1 MSEISRVALF
11 GKLNSLAYKAIEGAT
26 VFCKLRGNPYVEL
39 EHWLQQI
46 LANQDSD
53 LHRIFK
59 HFEIDSSRLA
69 KDLTDALDRLP
80 RGATSIS
87 DLSERI
93 EYAVER
99 GWVYGTLM
107 FGEAQVRTGHLLVG
121 ALKTPSLRNALFNI
135 SRQFDRIRPDTLTDE
150 FAKITAGSPED
161 QLRAADSQG
170 AAPGEASGALAPAQM
185 GKQEALKKFSVDLIA
200 RARKGEIDPVTGRDE
215 EIRQIVDILM
225 RRRQNNPILTGEAGV
240 GKTAVVEGFALR
252 IAKGDVPPP
261 LKDVSL
267 LALDIGLLQAGA
279 SMKGEF
285 ENRLRQV
292 IDEVQ
297 ASPKPIILFIDEAH
311 TLIGA
316 GGPAGTGDAANL
328 LKPALARGTLR
339 TIGATTWAEY
349 RKYFEKDPALTR
361 RFQVVQI
368 LEPAEEKAILMVR
381 GVASTLEKHHR
392 VQLLDEA
399 LEAAV
404 KLSHR
409 YIPAR
414 QLPDKAVSL
423 LDTACAR
430 VAISQYAT
438 PAEVE
443 DCQRCLEALATEL
456 EIIGREEE
464 VGFNIGPRRVDV
476 EQKQE
481 AEKARLATLEARWQE
496 EKGLVDRILELR
508 GRLRAGGKPVDVKAQ
523 DIPAPVSN
531 ISDTGTKSASAENYS
546 ASSTG
551 TSAKD
556 KKSEVAPQPAQGPG
570 EEAAASPSAG
580 EESTLAAS
588 AASPH
593 AGSPDAAGAAEVGL
607 SPEERQRLLGEL
619 NELQVKLDALQGESP
634 LIMPTVD
641 AQVVSSVVADWTGI
655 PVGRMVKNEVE
666 AVLKLAD
673 TLNQR
678 IIGQRHALEMIAR
691 RIQTSRAKL
700 DNPNKPIGVFMLCGP
715 SGVGKTETALAL
727 AESLYGGEQNVITIN
742 MSEFQ
747 EAHTVSTL
755 KGAPPG
761 YVGYG
766 EGGVLT
772 EAVRRRPY
780 SVVLLDEVE
789 KAHPDVHKIFFQ
801 VFDKGWMED
810 GEGRHINFRNTIIL
824 LTTNV
829 GTDLIMGMC
838 RDPELMPDPQ
848 SLATALREPLLKVF
862 PPALLGRLVTIPYY
876 PLSDEM
882 IGAIARLQ
890 LSRISKRILENH
902 RIPFAYDDDTVK
914 LIISRCNELESG
926 GRMIDAILT
935 NTVLPRI
942 SEEFLKRMVEGKP
955 VARVQVSVKD
965 GEFGYGFE

>member
-1 MSEISRVALF
+1 M
-11 GKLNSLAYKAIEGAT
+11 
-26 VFCKLRGNPYVEL
+26 
-39 EHWLQQI
+39 
-46 LANQDSD
+46 
-53 LHRIFK
+53 
-59 HFEIDSSRLA
+59 
-69 KDLTDALDRLP
+69 
-80 RGATSIS
+80 
-87 DLSERI
+87 
-93 EYAVER
+93 
-99 GWVYGTLM
+99 
-107 FGEAQVRTGHLLVG
+107 
-121 ALKTPSLRNALFNI
+121 LKTSSLRNALFGI
-135 SRQFDRIRPDTLTDE
+135 SRQFDRIRPDTLADE
-150 FAKITAGSPED
+150 FARIVAGSPEE
-161 QLRAADSQG
+161 QLRATDTS
-170 AAPGEASGALAPAQM
+170 AAGPGETSGALAPAQM
-185 GKQEALKKFSVDLIA
+185 GRQEALKKFSVDLIA

-361 RFQVVQI
+361 RFQVVQV
-368 LEPAEEKAILMVR
+368 LEPSEEKAILMVR

-392 VQLLDEA
+392 VQLLDVA

-443 DCQRCLEALATEL
+443 DCQRRLEALATEL

-464 VGFNIGPRRVDV
+464 VGFDIGPRRIGV

-481 AEKARLATLEARWQE
+481 TEKARLETLETRWQE
-496 EKGLVDRILELR
+496 EKGLVDCILELR
-508 GRLRAGGKPVDVKAQ
+508 GKLRAGGKPVDAADVKAP
-523 DIPAPVSN
+523 DISAAGSN
-531 ISDTGTKSASAENYS
+531 TGSSGTGVKDALAENS
-546 ASSTG
+546 GASSTG
-551 TSAKD
+551 TSATGKNN
-556 KKSEVAPQPAQGPG
+556 VIATQPTEGSG
-570 EEAAASPSAG
+570 RKAATPSPADTAG
-580 EESTLAAS
+580 AVKAA
-588 AASPH
+588 
-593 AGSPDAAGAAEVGL
+593 DAALA
-607 SPEERQRLLGEL
+607 PEERQQLLAEL
-619 NELQVKLDALQGESP
+619 SELQVKLDTLQGESP

-641 AQVVSSVVADWTGI
+641 AQAVSSVVADWTGI
-655 PVGRMVKNEVE
+655 PVGRMVKNELE

-789 KAHPDVHKIFFQ
+789 KAHPDVHEIFFQ

-829 GTDLIMGMC
+829 GTDLITGMC

-848 SLATALREPLLKVF
+848 SLATALRPPLLKVF

-876 PLSDEM
+876 PLSDDM

-902 RIPFAYDDDTVK
+902 RIPFGYDDDTVK
-914 LIISRCNELESG
+914 LIVSRCTELESG

-942 SEEFLKRMVEGKP
+942 SEEFLKRIVEGKP